1 MVINMKKIVVI
12 GSLNMDLITQTEK
25 LPLMGETI
33 SGLTFRTVCG
43 GKGGNQAC
51 AAAKLGGNV
60 TMLGCIGQDIFGQD
74 LYHNLEKQGVNC
86 SKIKI
91 CDGMS
96 SGTAAITVYNGDNSI
111 IIIPGANKEV
121 SIEYIEHNLN
131 CIQEADF
138 IILQLEI
145 PLETV
150 KYIISYA
157 AGAGI
162 SVILNPAPAK
172 ALPDEILRHTKYVI
186 VNETECEFYTNVPIK
201 TIEDAKK
208 GLVKLL
214 DKGMEHGIVTL
225 GSQGSV
231 FNFEGKIFH
240 EPARKVKTVDST
252 AAGDTFTA
260 AIAVSLLEGNNL
272 KEAVKFATKASSI
285 VVTRMGAQT
294 SIPCRNEVDAIN

>member
-1 MVINMKKIVVI
+1 MKKIAVI

-25 LPLMGETI
+25 LPIMGETI
-33 SGLTFRTVCG
+33 SGLAFRTVCG

-60 TMLGCIGQDIFGQD
+60 IMLGCIGQDTFGHE
-74 LYHNLEKQGVNC
+74 LFFNLEKQGVNC

-91 CDGMS
+91 CEGIS

-145 PLETV
+145 PIETV

-157 AGAGI
+157 TEEGVP
-162 SVILNPAPAK
+162 VILNPAPAK
-172 ALPDEILRHTKYVI
+172 ALPDEILCHSKYVI
-186 VNETECEFYTNVPIK
+186 VNETECEFYTKVPIK
-201 TIEDAKK
+201 TVEDAKK
-208 GLVKLL
+208 GLLKLL

-231 FNFEGKIFH
+231 FNCEGKIFH
-240 EPARKVKTVDST
+240 EPARKVNAVDST

-260 AIAVSLLEGNNL
+260 AIAVSLLEGNDM
-272 KEAVKFATKASSI
+272 KKAVKFATKASSI

-294 SIPCRNEVDAIN
+294 SIPCRDEVDAID